1 MQRRIIAAVA
11 AVLLA
16 GIGTILLYT
25 YVNTAEQR
33 AMASMESI
41 DVLVVTKAVPVGTS
55 GADIAP
61 YVELKKLPKVAVA
74 SGALTDTTSVTD
86 LVTNSTLGV
95 GEQVLAT
102 RFIQPDT
109 TTNGTVEVPSDMQ
122 LVSIPVEAARAV
134 GSSLTAGDKV
144 GVYVTRTD
152 KKSGD
157 PVTALALRSALLVKV
172 QGAGGSGDT
181 SAAPSG
187 TLILTFALKPAD
199 AARVVY
205 AEENNKIWLALEPKD
220 GGTGTVVVT
229 PKTVLK

>member
-74 SGALTDTTSVTD
+74 TGALTDTTSVAN
-86 LVTNSTLGV
+86 LVTNSELGV
-95 GEQVLAT
+95 GEQLLST
-102 RFIQPDT
+102 RFAQPDT
-109 TTNGTVEVPSDMQ
+109 TSTGEVQVPNNMQ
-122 LVSIPVEAARAV
+122 LATISLDPTRVV
-134 GSSLTAGDKV
+134 GSAIAAGDHVTLVATIEDKTQPLLNNV
-144 GVYVTRTD
+144 LVTR
-152 KKSGD
+152 
-157 PVTALALRSALLVKV
+157 V
-172 QGAGGSGDT
+172 QGATSGD
-181 SAAPSG
+181 SASPAGTLTITMALKADDVPRVVFAVDNGKLYVSLNAKDSSTASG
-187 TLILTFALKPAD
+187 TAITAKNVFK
-199 AARVVY
+199 
-205 AEENNKIWLALEPKD
+205 
-220 GGTGTVVVT
+220 
-229 PKTVLK
+229 